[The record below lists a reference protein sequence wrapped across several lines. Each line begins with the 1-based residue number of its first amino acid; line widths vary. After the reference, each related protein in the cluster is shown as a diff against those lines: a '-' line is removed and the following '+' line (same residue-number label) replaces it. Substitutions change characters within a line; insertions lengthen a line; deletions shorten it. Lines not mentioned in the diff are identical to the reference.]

1 MDGPSATTY
10 LSVMA
15 DPMVALRLPII
26 LEGRALFASALEHA
40 IKDFAKFMAG
50 TKVLPSAT

>member
-1 MDGPSATTY
+1 MDGPSATNY

-15 DPMVALRLPII
+15 DPMIALRLPIL
-26 LEGRALFASALEHA
+26 LEGRALFALALELA